1 MDGTLAGRRFT
12 DYKSIRMD
20 LNWNQEDSM
29 GRPPTIDRDRV
40 LDIAEG
46 IVLKAGTSGLTMDAV
61 AKAAG
66 VSKGGVQ
73 SRFGGKD
80 DLIAAMIERWG
91 REYDAQI
98 TAAVGPDPTPVEAVR
113 GHVEATMAMD
123 ADSYARAAGMMAA
136 LIEAKQHIDKTKIW
150 YEERFG
156 GLDPCS
162 EEGRRAK
169 LVFLATEGAFL
180 LRSFGFMDFPEEEW
194 SSLRDDLR
202 ALLDGGR

>member
-1 MDGTLAGRRFT
+1 
-12 DYKSIRMD
+12 
-20 LNWNQEDSM
+20 M

-73 SRFGGKD
+73 SRFGTKD

-98 TAAVGPDPTPVEAVR
+98 TALAGPSPSPVEAVR

-123 ADSYARAAGMMAA
+123 AESHARAAGMMAA
-136 LIEAKQHIDKTKIW
+136 LIEAKQHIDNTRAW
-150 YEERFG
+150 YGERFG
-156 GLDPCS
+156 GLDPRS
-162 EEGRRAK
+162 EEGRRAR
-169 LVFLATEGAFL
+169 LAFLAAEGAFL
-180 LRSFGFMDFPEEEW
+180 LRAFGFMDFPDEEW
-194 SSLRDDLR
+194 GSLRHDLR
-202 ALLDGGR
+202 ALLDGGS